1 MTVCSAFKSWSGSEL
16 QSLSLRFMTVLNWPL
31 SIKCRAETTSDCCWN
46 EKKGSYFLQNARLI
60 IICTRRMLRTTCFSS
75 RWWGLSLF
83 PFSVLIGRDD
93 TRTPE
98 QTDLNRRQ
106 RRIQMMEDGDE
117 EKKRSNSKKG
127 LIEAWG
133 CWTEPW
139 ITNGCLHSLLPACR
153 NESQPPLSAGT
164 QSPVSSLKQ
173 KKDWEEKKKAIIKRE
188 RTRQREEEREGGGG
202 IMRRGGGGEA
212 DVCEIREREAHTGC
226 FSYLSVT
233 QEDG

>member
-1 MTVCSAFKSWSGSEL
+1 MWLSALRLSHEVEVNYKVFLSGL
-16 QSLSLRFMTVLNWPL
+16 WLFLIDLCPL
-31 SIKCRAETTSDCCWN
+31 SAEQRRHLTAA
-46 EKKGSYFLQNARLI
+46 EMKKKGSYFLQNARFI

-188 RTRQREEEREGGGG
+188 RTRQREEERE
-202 IMRRGGGGEA
+202 RGGEG
-212 DVCEIREREAHTGC
+212 
-226 FSYLSVT
+226 
-233 QEDG
+233 